1 VLIFLPLSQ
10 SKERHMSNFLTRK
23 SEQSSDRVNNLVA
36 DIFNAATITIAGFLA
51 VLTVA
56 ATV

>member
-1 VLIFLPLSQ
+1 
-10 SKERHMSNFLTRK
+10 MSNFLTRK